1 MPIYSFAW
9 YYYIMLSFYFKNSF
23 VLYDSIFVSEGYFGY
38 LERI

>member
-9 YYYIMLSFYFKNSF
+9 YYYTRLPFYFKNSF
-23 VLYDSIFVSEGYFGY
+23 IPCDSIFVSEGYFGY

>member
-9 YYYIMLSFYFKNSF
+9 YYYTRLPFYFKNRF
-23 VLYDSIFVSEGYFGY
+23 VLDYSIFVLEGYFGY

>member
-9 YYYIMLSFYFKNSF
+9 YYYTRLLFYFKNSF
-23 VLYDSIFVSEGYFGY
+23 VLYDSIFVLEGYFGY